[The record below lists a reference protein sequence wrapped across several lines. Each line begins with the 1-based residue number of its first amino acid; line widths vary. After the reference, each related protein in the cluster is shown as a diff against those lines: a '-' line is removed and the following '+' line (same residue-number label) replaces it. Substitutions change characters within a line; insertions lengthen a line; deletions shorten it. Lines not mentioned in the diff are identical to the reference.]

1 MAVHVCNLRIDE
13 AEGCKFTA
21 NLAYLVRPCLKGKEQ
36 RGITVVHLPLTKTQ
50 AACHWFL
57 RYKDGCR

>member
-1 MAVHVCNLRIDE
+1 MAVRVCSLRIDE

-36 RGITVVHLPLTKTQ
+36 RDIRVVHLMLTKTQ
-50 AACHWFL
+50 AAI
-57 RYKDGCR
+57 GS